1 MNTWHC
7 DSQLCNQYSQRNL
20 VRKKKK
26 KKPIEPWTAVP
37 QHRPKQRSWYVYK
50 DYVSSILPV
59 IVSASRVLTGMTSLL
74 FGDRNAWRV
83 ALAVGETFREA
94 ADGRMGPSG
103 RFGPTS
109 STVASLDAVATNDFA
124 SLSWN

>member
-1 MNTWHC
+1 MILDCVTNIIRYPVKKTNRTLNT
-7 DSQLCNQYSQRNL
+7 
-20 VRKKKK
+20 
-26 KKPIEPWTAVP
+26 VP
-37 QHRPKQRSWYVYK
+37 QHR
-50 DYVSSILPV
+50 SSSTAGTYIKIYMSFILPV
-59 IVSASRVLTGMTSLL
+59 MVSTSRVLTGMTSLL

-109 STVASLDAVATNDFA
+109 STVASLDAVATSDIA
-124 SLSWN
+124 SLS